1 MNVRRGIFGFHPF
14 LILEKLN
21 FLIIYETFRVF
32 YASNIKGG
40 VGWAHVENMFRE
52 SYGKNKKKII
62 KYFAVFLICMGY
74 YLWKKLKNTEKILE
88 KMFGPVKGTG
98 KTG

>member
-1 MNVRRGIFGFHPF
+1 MWKTCSGNLAV
-14 LILEKLN
+14 
-21 FLIIYETFRVF
+21 
-32 YASNIKGG
+32 
-40 VGWAHVENMFRE
+40 
-52 SYGKNKKKII
+52 KNKKKII